1 MNISKFIA
9 VGENIHCTRIYKVDG
24 KYARPQADGR
34 YAIEYTADGE
44 SKTMPV
50 PEHFMKN
57 ADWEAGKVKHCAAA
71 IWLGNNGNDEEKS
84 AGIDYLRAAAKKQVS
99 TGATYLDIN
108 VDEFSTDIEERVQ
121 LMRWVVGIVQDTVDI
136 PISVDSSNL
145 DILKAGLEACDKS
158 RGRPMLNSVS
168 LERPEAIALAA
179 EHEAV
184 IIASVAGE
192 KDLPSSTKGRL
203 ENLSV
208 LMPKLR
214 NAGFQDEH
222 IHIDPLV
229 FPISTDSTNGIGF
242 LESVSAIRKNY
253 GDKIHIVAGLSNVS
267 FGMPCRKLINQVFTW
282 LAVEAGAD
290 GGIVDPLQISI
301 DTLNTMDLNS
311 DKFKLAKALLLGED
325 DFGMNFITA
334 SREGKL

>member
-1 MNISKFIA
+1 MNISEFIA

-34 YAIEYTADGE
+34 YAIEYTVDGE
-44 SKTMPV
+44 SRAMPV
-50 PEHFMKN
+50 PDHFMNN
-57 ADWEAGKVKHCAAA
+57 ADWEAGKIKHCAAA
-71 IWLGNNGNDEEKS
+71 IWLGNNGNEEEKA
-84 AGIDYLRAAAKKQVS
+84 AGIDYLQAAAKKQVS

-108 VDEFSTDIEERVQ
+108 VDEFSTDIEERVK
-121 LMRWVVGIVQDTVDI
+121 LMRWVIGVIQDTVDI

-168 LERPEAIALAA
+168 LERPEAIELAA
-179 EHEAV
+179 KHEAV

-192 KDLPSSTKGRL
+192 KDLPANSDERL
-203 ENLSV
+203 QNLSV

-214 NAGFQDEH
+214 DAGFKDEH
-222 IHIDPLV
+222 IHVDPLV
-229 FPISTDSTNGIGF
+229 FPISTDGTNGTGF
-242 LESVSAIRKNY
+242 LESVTAIRENY
-253 GDKIHIVAGLSNVS
+253 GNDIHIVAGLSNIS

-282 LAVEAGAD
+282 LCVKAGAD
-290 GGIVDPLQISI
+290 GGIVDPLQISV
-301 DTLNTMDLNS
+301 DSLNSMDLDS
-311 DKFKLAKALLLGED
+311 EKFRLAKELLLGED
-325 DFGMNFITA
+325 DYGMNFITA